1 MLTNRLPTVPELVQE
16 MGRFREQMTRLFN
29 NFDLDPSRW
38 PALAVSYPA
47 VNVWEDSDH
56 VYAEAELPGVP
67 QDKIELFVSEGNQLT
82 IQGERHVLEDAKG
95 VWHRR
100 ERGFG
105 KFSRTVT
112 LPCLV
117 DADRVEAKLEQGVL
131 TVMFPKSEAAK
142 PRRISVKSE

>member
-16 MGRFREQMTRLFN
+16 MGRFREQMHRLFN
-29 NFDLDPSRW
+29 GFDFDPSRG
-38 PALAVSYPA
+38 PGLAVSYPA
-47 VNVWEDSDH
+47 VNVWEDNDH

-82 IQGERHVLEDAKG
+82 IQGERQLLEDGKG
-95 VWHRR
+95 MWHRR

-131 TVMFPKSEAAK
+131 TIAFPKSEAAK
-142 PRRISVKSE
+142 PRRIAVKSE